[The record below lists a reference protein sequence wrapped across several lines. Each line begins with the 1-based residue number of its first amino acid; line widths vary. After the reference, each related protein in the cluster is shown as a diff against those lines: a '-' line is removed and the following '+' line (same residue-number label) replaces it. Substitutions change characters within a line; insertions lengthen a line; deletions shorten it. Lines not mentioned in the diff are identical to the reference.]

1 MNKIILPVNKIILLV
16 NKNGEILMDIDDN
29 NYILTIS
36 LFVKHLNYLNFI
48 ERKRR
53 IETNNNDNA
62 TATQC

>member
-1 MNKIILPVNKIILLV
+1 M
-16 NKNGEILMDIDDN
+16 NKNGEIFMDIDDN

-48 ERKRR
+48 ERKRS
-53 IETNNNDNA
+53 IETNNNDNP